1 MRFLKLKEKLGDQLV
16 FTSNDIKKIDNNFS
30 YRRLSEWQDKDYITK
45 IIKGYYIFS
54 NIEINEEVLF
64 SIANKIYTPSYVSLE
79 SALSYYNFIPEGVFK
94 ITSISTKKTNEFETK
109 VGSFIY
115 KNIKPSYFSNYIVIG
130 KKERKIKIASPEK
143 AIVDYFYF
151 TYDIKTKADI
161 ESLRF
166 NKNIIQEEA
175 DPQKIRE
182 IIKKIGN
189 KSLSKR
195 VNKFLSINYA

>member
-130 KKERKIKIASPEK
+130 KKERKIKIRLILKKRKILSWK
-143 AIVDYFYF
+143 
-151 TYDIKTKADI
+151 
-161 ESLRF
+161 
-166 NKNIIQEEA
+166 IITG
-175 DPQKIRE
+175 IY
-182 IIKKIGN
+182 
-189 KSLSKR
+189 L
-195 VNKFLSINYA
+195 